1 MLSDK
6 ASRARSFHQNRGRRV
21 NGEGEYVDG
30 VVPDLRLKKYVEPE
44 TKRKGKVVHRLSRGV
59 EERDAEFK
67 LKESDEMRKQ
77 VGGNDQMWE
86 LEEAKGVE
94 TKTK

>member
-59 EERDAEFK
+59 EERDAEQEKKLYVQILGFTIPPKTVLPKGPFK
-67 LKESDEMRKQ
+67 QLK
-77 VGGNDQMWE
+77 G
-86 LEEAKGVE
+86 
-94 TKTK
+94 T